1 MLIIQ
6 IKTTETG
13 VPKVFVSFV
22 CVFILFVCLFVF
34 FFTITPIIITIT
46 KLSNLVGYQQVLFEH
61 SLNSSYAMP

>member
-22 CVFILFVCLFVF
+22 CVFILFVCLCF